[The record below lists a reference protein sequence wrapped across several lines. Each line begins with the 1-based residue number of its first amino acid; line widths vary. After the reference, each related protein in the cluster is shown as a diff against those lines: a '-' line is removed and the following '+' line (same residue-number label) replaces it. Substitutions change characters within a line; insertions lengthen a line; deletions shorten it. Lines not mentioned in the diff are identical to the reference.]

1 MNPRFLLLGA
11 VVFVLLSTPFQRH
24 MKAEPQSEK
33 VRVWVFG
40 ANDEAEGIVQSIKSK
55 FNGTMRYETVEGMK
69 TDLILLVGCLRAEDS
84 TRSLKDQWV
93 CSSTLQFVAGN
104 FMAMPFDKGNNLVI
118 GGSDYEARA
127 VFEKVVSHTGDEEL
141 QERRNFVHGK
151 VSAYCHMFDCS

>member
-1 MNPRFLLLGA
+1 MKLRFLLLG
-11 VVFVLLSTPFQRH
+11 VLVFVLLSTSFQKH
-24 MKAEPQSEK
+24 VKAEPQNGK

-55 FNGTMRYETVEGMK
+55 FNGTMRYATVEDMN
-69 TDLILLVGCLRAEDS
+69 TDLILLVGCLRAEDN
-84 TRSLKDQWV
+84 TRSLKNQWV
-93 CSSTLQFVAGN
+93 CSSALQFVAGN
-104 FMAMPFDKGNNLVI
+104 LVAMPFDKGNNLAI

-127 VFEKVVSHTGDEEL
+127 IFEKVVSHTGDEEL